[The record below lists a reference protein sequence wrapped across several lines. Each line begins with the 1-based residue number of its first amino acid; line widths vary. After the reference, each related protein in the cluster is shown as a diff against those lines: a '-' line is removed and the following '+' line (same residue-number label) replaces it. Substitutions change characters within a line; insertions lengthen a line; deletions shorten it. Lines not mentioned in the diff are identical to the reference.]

1 MTLFDMYKKCMAFIG
16 ETSWTGDTTGDY
28 GAMVN
33 SFKDGINDAYMEV
46 ARDKYK
52 LDYEEDVY
60 LSSDLVIDLNT
71 LEKPFLRLIRVLDT
85 DGNETAWEK
94 MPGNMV
100 YCKDMKEEDFAKVEY
115 RYMPDPLAVLT
126 DTPVIPE
133 SAISHLS
140 FCYAGVEQYYLSEE
154 NVKRAAYWHQKWLE
168 ALSKV
173 TDERHEHTVLKDSYG
188 ITDVNGW

>member
-85 DGNETAWEK
+85 DGNETAW
-94 MPGNMV
+94 
-100 YCKDMKEEDFAKVEY
+100 
-115 RYMPDPLAVLT
+115 
-126 DTPVIPE
+126 
-133 SAISHLS
+133 
-140 FCYAGVEQYYLSEE
+140 
-154 NVKRAAYWHQKWLE
+154 
-168 ALSKV
+168 
-173 TDERHEHTVLKDSYG
+173 
-188 ITDVNGW
+188 